1 MVGDTYHD
9 YEVASAL
16 NLDCAMYTGGHT
28 SLSHLCSIGVPVIS
42 DYREL
47 YDLVFDGELL
57 KSIKKADKKAV
68 KEDKAF
74 VNAYQSF
81 YDDQKIY
88 SKVDYKS
95 DW

>member
-1 MVGDTYHD
+1 MAVFP
-9 YEVASAL
+9 SAL